1 MVGIKEK
8 VFILLEGHG
17 SQKRLAEAIGLTDK
31 AVSAWK
37 KNNAGGDIATETS
50 KKIAKYF
57 NVPLQLL
64 VDDSIK
70 LVEQWRDDQYDD
82 FRIGDDE
89 DKRSFLSVGK
99 RCAVLVVFR
108 IIKRFL
114 LALNGLSLTIN
125 IFI

>member
-57 NVPLQLL
+57 NAPLQLL

-89 DKRSFLSVGK
+89 DKRMMLESWGVPKDLIRKYVGLFYL
-99 RCAVLVVFR
+99 LV
-108 IIKRFL
+108 
-114 LALNGLSLTIN
+114 NGAP
-125 IFI
+125 F